1 MSTLCGID
9 DCPGFL
15 KHIIQ
20 IGALAAIELGEPLS
34 DVVERILKLNR
45 RWHL

>member
-9 DCPGFL
+9 DCPGFP

-34 DVVERILKLNR
+34 DIVGRIHELGR
-45 RWHL
+45 R